1 MAEPLGVGLV
11 GAGGFG
17 EFCSAA
23 FQQMREVRL
32 VAVADVVE
40 ARAAACAPPGAKVY
54 TRYAAV
60 LADPA
65 VDIVA
70 INTPPY
76 LHAAMVVEGAAA
88 GKHLFVEKPLA
99 TSMLVAVAAVRAAR
113 RAGVLLTVDYVL
125 RFHPLHVLAASIVAS
140 GAFGSLQ
147 HWSLENYA
155 TDEPLLPDHW
165 FWDTDQSGGVHVE
178 HGVHFIDLCNQ
189 MVGRAPDSVGGTAQ
203 RRADG
208 RVDRVSAT
216 ARYGDDVLAT
226 FFHSFT
232 QIRAIEQTTIR
243 VGCAR
248 GHLTLEGWI
257 PTQLAINGLTDAAGL
272 DALRRMLGNYLRIE
286 RRFAGEETIFRHGG
300 ATETLAAEVSA
311 TVTAPDRQGDY
322 RRAIQ
327 DVMRNLVSAIRG
339 VELLRVTPED
349 GLQSLAVALAAR
361 DTPCGGMLPTWQI
374 E

>member
-23 FQQMREVRL
+23 FQEMREVRL
-32 VAVADVVE
+32 VAVADLDE
-40 ARAAACAPPGAKVY
+40 ARAAACAPPDASVY
-54 TRYAAV
+54 RSYAAL

-70 INTPPY
+70 INTPPH
-76 LHAAMVVEGAAA
+76 LHAAMAVEGAGA

-99 TSMLVAVAAVRAAR
+99 TSMLDGVAAARAAQ

-125 RFHPLHVLAASIVAS
+125 RFPPLHALALSVVKS
-140 GAFGSLQ
+140 GAFGPVQ
-147 HWSLENYA
+147 HWSLENFA
-155 TDEPLLPDHW
+155 TDEPLLPGHW
-165 FWDTDQSGGVHVE
+165 FWDAAQSGGIHVE

-189 MVGRAPDSVGGTAQ
+189 MVGHAPDSVAGTAQ

-216 ARYGDDVLAT
+216 AHYGDDVLAT

-232 QIRAIEQTTIR
+232 QIRSVEQTTIR
-243 VGCAR
+243 IGCAR
-248 GHLTLEGWI
+248 GHLTIEGWI
-257 PTQLAINGLTDAAGL
+257 PTRLALHGLTDAAGL
-272 DALRRMLGNYLRIE
+272 DALRRLLGDHLGIE
-286 RRFAGEETIFRHGG
+286 RRFGPNETIADHGG
-300 ATETLAAEVSA
+300 TTERLAASVSA
-311 TVTAPDRQGDY
+311 TLTAPDRQQEY
-322 RRAIQ
+322 KRAIQ
-327 DVMRNLVSAIRG
+327 AAMRNFTLAIRG
-339 VELLRVTPED
+339 IEPLRVTPED
-349 GLQSLAVALAAR
+349 ALQSLAVAVAAR
-361 DTPCGGMLPTWQI
+361 DNACAGMLPAWQT

>member
-32 VAVADVVE
+32 VALADLVE
-40 ARAAACAPPGAKVY
+40 ERAAACAPPDAKVY
-54 TRYAAV
+54 TRYAA
-60 LADPA
+60 LLSDPA

-70 INTPPY
+70 INTPPH
-76 LHAAMVVEGAAA
+76 LHAAMAVEAAAA
-88 GKHLFVEKPLA
+88 GKHLLIEKPLA
-99 TSMLVAVAAVRAAR
+99 TSMMDGMAAVRAAQ

-125 RFHPLHVLAASIVAS
+125 RFHPLHMLAASIVAS
-140 GAFGSLQ
+140 GALGPLQ
-147 HWSLENYA
+147 HWSLENFA

-165 FWDTDQSGGVHVE
+165 FWDEDKSGGIHVE

-232 QIRAIEQTTIR
+232 QVRSIEQTTIR
-243 VGCAR
+243 IACTR

-257 PTQLAINGLTDAAGL
+257 PTRLALDGLVDAAGL
-272 DALRRMLGNYLRIE
+272 DTLRRMLGDYLRIE
-286 RRFAGEETIFRHGG
+286 RRFSGEDTLVAHGG
-300 ATETLAAEVSA
+300 AIERLAASISA
-311 TVTAPDRQGDY
+311 TISAPDRQGDY

-327 DVMRNLVSAIRG
+327 DVMRNLVSAIHG

-349 GLQSLAVALAAR
+349 ALQSLAVALAAR
-361 DTPCGGMLPTWQI
+361 DNACGGMLPGWQI